1 MRETG
6 KYQIENYDRRWKT
19 LKIQLKEQRRVI
31 FYFKTID
38 GFIDNTV
45 LFHSFVFL
53 KASFRPIE
61 CFEEDESFLPLRQKS
76 KNSKSWLNLYSG
88 VSLNCK
94 IKSVFQIASVMNR
107 HYKWEGETL
116 ILRDFNE
123 TENLNLKYWLKIV
136 LNKNWSAETL
146 YCVNC
151 FWKKSC
157 TVPAFFCVQ
166 PLRWVLTILN
176 IFVWADLLFTA

>member
-1 MRETG
+1 M
-6 KYQIENYDRRWKT
+6 
-19 LKIQLKEQRRVI
+19 
-31 FYFKTID
+31 
-38 GFIDNTV
+38 
-45 LFHSFVFL
+45 
-53 KASFRPIE
+53 P
-61 CFEEDESFLPLRQKS
+61 
-76 KNSKSWLNLYSG
+76 

-157 TVPAFFCVQ
+157 TSLLLCSTTKMGVNNFEHFC
-166 PLRWVLTILN
+166 LGWSSFHSLTKHRRSKRNKKLSRKLIK
-176 IFVWADLLFTA
+176 ITFVVFNVWKPG